1 MNLPAQRFVVLILPA
16 TWVHKVFRVFRILG
30 VLSIPM
36 PPTALLVLAFACG
49 SVHALEHSVTD
60 FRLDSSS
67 ASGDK
72 YRLDPAWGDSLLLNA
87 ESFRYTSVK
96 TYLLSDTR
104 FDNGDAGA
112 SPISASNGPNKFKVC
127 YLSWRGFA
135 HDNSPGAYPPP
146 NSREAP
152 RANIVIRNID
162 LSADTADI
170 DLSATTLAPMEIIP
184 DPARFLYSNG
194 PPGPTF
200 LNFAAEGDNYA
211 AYWGSG
217 TPSGPVRRTTHKQVM
232 AGAYVTPVTPVTTGG
247 FGKISSA
254 LIPGSA
260 GTRTVVAY
268 ETDFTTNKFQVRWED
283 LNAATSVAS
292 ADYARPVFPEDF
304 AVAGDSD
311 GNVVALWRESADLY
325 AVAFDSAH
333 TEIQPPTLIQAG
345 ITYQDGAEHMYRP
358 YAVASLRRNAF
369 MIAYSQ
375 VAGAVTNIQTRTV
388 ALPGS
393 GGWSVGAPVAVT
405 ANHINLYPD
414 IAVSAD
420 RAVIGYFQRPIGGV
434 DYRFQGAIM
443 EKSGNTLSFFVGR
456 TDLDFANENIN
467 FTATNIKW
475 SRYHCLKTAS
485 VSIDAKGNVVAAY
498 DSGSHA
504 KAALVRNTPIYYD
517 TATFQSKILKVENP
531 AIPAFTFNPASDSV
545 DFKLVRSV
553 TTDSFRTV
561 LRLAASPDNAF
572 TGPAS
577 DFTAIPMAFRAAKGF
592 YRYRVDML
600 TLKTGNPTTTNLT
613 TPKVKSL
620 TVEYNVKPWTPV
632 VDSIRVGSSAQAA
645 YNSLTPYA
653 LLARKDSLVLVCRG
667 FDADDAGL
675 QFQLSLGSAVLKSAA
690 GARTSPGNYTA
701 TLRILPPDTLLNPLV
716 LTLATLDTNGWN
728 SRTVSLGFGFTNI
741 VPSQTVKIF
750 RNRGSDSSSVYLP
763 YGNGVD
769 TLAPVTGGVL
779 YVQETDSLTVKARYA
794 DGNDDTVTAEW
805 RRNSTTLGGRRFS
818 VADSANF
825 RFSPD
830 NLAPL
835 IDTLAMSVRDKD
847 TMVTLRVPVRVN
859 RTPAVDSVFHA
870 SYKAK
875 DSVWNPGPFDRIKN
889 WGADTGL
896 VIPSGL
902 STLLQAGV
910 SDADAGDVLMGKW
923 RIWKQPSG
931 CARGNIG
938 CYIQTDSANGLSIT
952 RTFGTEER
960 FLTFRVTDPTGAF
973 RERRV
978 WLEYPVLDTSGT
990 GSSGYAAA
998 VRKLSGDIAFTI
1010 DAARRDT
1017 TVHAD
1022 ISSQGTADLRIT
1034 SVATKSND
1042 RKWADLKLTWVAGS
1056 PPRQDSARFSGATN
1070 INALPGG
1077 KVVVLAPGAVLSF
1090 NFRFFSDSLRG
1101 DSVLTDTLLVQTNDF
1116 ANPVLKIPF
1125 RIQYRDLPVATL
1137 SVPGAARAGV
1147 PGGFNNAGL
1156 PRLVPARSSIAVSFS
1171 EPVRILKPESL
1182 FRVYSL
1188 LDSIKRPAGLGTIP
1202 GTYAYKRK
1210 STGLGKISAAAAVDS
1225 LADTVIFTPKY
1236 TKASDSLKVKP
1247 NAGYFLYRDVLRIKL
1262 SNSITDLA
1270 GNALDLRLSKTVLAP
1285 GSLDSAF
1292 QVRVDTSY
1300 FAVVSTQP
1308 AQGDSG
1314 WDPEMPIRIRFNR
1327 KVALGPPAGNDTLT
1341 LFTPAALKAVDNR
1354 AIRVTSAYRPGRGYD
1369 FRMLSLA
1376 DNDSTLIIGTR
1387 PYLPA
1392 LDTVKLVLSGG
1403 ILDTSGLSLDGN
1415 GNLLPEWLY
1424 DQRDTVDQFTLA
1436 FITKDADFY
1445 VFPNP
1450 FRFSD
1455 SRHRDKGAITFKN
1468 LNSLRGYGRAS
1479 DVTLRV
1485 HTMTGDL
1492 VYKTSTSAVIP
1503 GEPEK
1508 SSHTSLDWNLRND
1521 QGATVGTGVYIF
1533 TLMSGK
1539 DRVLRKGKVA
1549 VVR

>member
-1 MNLPAQRFVVLILPA
+1 VIPPAKRPASPAFRAFRALPAPLVRIALA
-16 TWVHKVFRVFRILG
+16 WV
-30 VLSIPM
+30 
-36 PPTALLVLAFACG
+36 ALASAGGAVY
-49 SVHALEHSVTD
+49 ALEHNVTD
-60 FRLDSSS
+60 FRLDSSV
-67 ASGDK
+67 AAGDK
-72 YRLDPAWGDSLLLNA
+72 YRLDPTWGDSLLLNA

-104 FDNGDAGA
+104 FNNGDAGG
-112 SPISASNGPNKFKVC
+112 SPISSSNGLNKFKVC
-127 YLSWRGFA
+127 YLSWKGFP

-152 RANIVIRNID
+152 RANVVIRNID

-170 DLSATTLAPMEIIP
+170 DLSATTLAPLEVVTET
-184 DPARFLYSNG
+184 PAKFFYSNG
-194 PPGPTF
+194 PPGPTY

-217 TPSGPVRRTTHKQVM
+217 TPNGPVRRTTHREGVI
-232 AGAYVTPVTPVTTGG
+232 GAYVTPGTPVITGG

-254 LIPGSA
+254 IIPGS
-260 GTRTVVAY
+260 GGNRTVVAY
-268 ETDFTTNKFQVRWED
+268 ETDFATNKFQVRWED
-283 LNAATSVAS
+283 LGAATSVAP
-292 ADYARPVFPEDF
+292 AEYARPVFPEDF

-311 GNVVALWRESADLY
+311 GNVVALWRENANLY
-325 AVAFDSAH
+325 AVAFDPAH
-333 TEIQPPTLIQAG
+333 AEIQPPTLIQAG
-345 ITYQDGAEHMYRP
+345 ITFNDGAEHMYRP
-358 YAVASLRRNAF
+358 YAVASLKRNAF
-369 MIAYSQ
+369 MIAYSLA
-375 VAGAVTNIQTRTV
+375 AGAITNIQTRTI
-388 ALPGS
+388 ALPGA
-393 GGWSVGAPVAVT
+393 GGWSVGAPVALT
-405 ANHINLYPD
+405 TNHINLYPD

-420 RAVIGYFQRPIGGV
+420 RAVIGYFQRPSGGT
-434 DYRFQGAIM
+434 DYRFQGSIL
-443 EKSGNTLSFFVGR
+443 EKSGNTLSFVAGR

-467 FTATNIKW
+467 FTATHLNW

-485 VSIDAKGNVVAAY
+485 VSIDSKGNVVAAY

-517 TATFQSKILKVENP
+517 TATFQSKIFKVENP
-531 AIPAFTFNPASDSV
+531 AIPAFVFNPASDSV

-572 TGPAS
+572 AGPGS
-577 DFTAIPMAFRAAKGF
+577 DYPPVPMAFKAAKGF
-592 YRYRVDML
+592 YRYRVDLL

-632 VDSIRVGSSAQAA
+632 VDSIRVGSAAKAA
-645 YNSLTPYA
+645 YNATIPY
-653 LLARKDSLVLVCRG
+653 LLLKRKDSLELVCHG

-675 QFQLSLGSAVLKSAA
+675 EFRLSLGGAILKSVP
-690 GARTSPGNYTA
+690 GVRTTPGNFTA

-716 LTLATLDTNGWN
+716 LTLAALDANGWS
-728 SRTVSLGFGFTNI
+728 SRTVDLSFGFTNI
-741 VPSQTVKIF
+741 VPVQTVKIL
-750 RNRGSDSSSVYLP
+750 RNRGSDSASVYLP

-769 TLAPVTGGVL
+769 TLAPAGLL
-779 YVQETDSLTVKARYA
+779 YVQEGDSLTVRARYA
-794 DGNDDTVTAEW
+794 DGNDDTVTAGW
-805 RRNSTTLGGRRFS
+805 LRNSAALGGGRIS
-818 VADSANF
+818 VADSASF

-835 IDTLAMSVRDKD
+835 IDTLVMQAGDKD
-847 TMVTLRVPVRVN
+847 TTVTFRVPVRLN
-859 RTPAVDSVFHA
+859 RTPAVDSIFHA
-870 SYKAK
+870 SYQAK
-875 DSVWNPGPFDRIKN
+875 DSAWTAGPFDRIKD

-896 VIPSGL
+896 VLPSGL
-902 STLLQAGV
+902 PAMVQAGI
-910 SDADAGDVLMGKW
+910 SDADAGEVLTGKW
-923 RIWKQPSG
+923 RIWRQPAG
-931 CARGNIG
+931 CARGNLG
-938 CYIQTDSANGLSIT
+938 CYVQADSANGLSIT
-952 RTFGTEER
+952 RIFGTQEH
-960 FLTFRVTDPTGAF
+960 FLTFRATDPTGAF

-978 WLEYPVLDTSGT
+978 WLEYPVLDTTGT
-990 GSSGYAAA
+990 GTSGYAAA

-1034 SVATKSND
+1034 SVATKNND

-1070 INALPGG
+1070 VNALAGG
-1077 KVVVLAPGAVLSF
+1077 KVIVLAPGAVLSF
-1090 NFRFFSDSLRG
+1090 SFHFFSDSLRG
-1101 DSVLTDTLLVQTNDF
+1101 DSVLADTLLVQTNDF

-1125 RIQYRDLPVATL
+1125 RILYRDLPVATL
-1137 SVPGAARAGV
+1137 SVPGAAPAGTA
-1147 PGGFNNAGL
+1147 GGYNDAGL

-1171 EPVRILKPESL
+1171 EPVRILRPENL

-1202 GTYAYKRK
+1202 GTYVYKRK
-1210 STGLGKISAAAAVDS
+1210 AAGLAKRSAAGDS

-1247 NAGYFLYRDVLRIKL
+1247 DAGYFLYRDILRIKL

-1270 GNALDLRLSKTVLAP
+1270 GNALDLRLSKTVLTP

-1300 FAVVSTQP
+1300 FSVVGTQP

-1314 WDPEMPIRIRFNR
+1314 WDPETPIRIRFNR
-1327 KVALGPPAGNDTLT
+1327 KLALRPPSGNDTLT
-1341 LFTPAALKAVDNR
+1341 LFAPWALRAQDNR
-1354 AIRVTSAYRPGRGYD
+1354 AIHVTSLYRPGRGYD

-1392 LDTVKLVLSGG
+1392 LDTVTLVLSGG

-1424 DQRDTVDQFTLA
+1424 DQRDTVDQFTLT

-1468 LNSLRGYGRAS
+1468 LNTLRGYGRAN

-1503 GEPEK
+1503 GEPEN
-1508 SSHTSLDWNLRND
+1508 SSHTSLDWNLQND
-1521 QGATVGTGVYIF
+1521 HGSTVGTGVYIF